1 MGNKYIVLNVVQN
14 LVYQIRKNMLL
25 NIKTELNGSVF
36 YWTNP
41 YLLYNF
47 FMFDNLSQ
55 KLQEIIAKTRGQA
68 QLTEENMQE
77 ALREI
82 RRALLGADV
91 SLNVVKSFI
100 SSIKDKAIGEDVVKS
115 TNPSQTLIKIVNDEL
130 TSLLGQNNSPL
141 KLDTNPSI
149 IMMLGLQGSGKTTSS
164 AKLALKLKKEG
175 KKPLL
180 VALDVYR
187 PAAILQLKT
196 LANDN
201 NIDFFSLENEKDVVK
216 IAKASLDYAKENN
229 DTVLIFDTAGRL
241 QIDSDMMAEL
251 MLINHSFNVNEK
263 LLVVDSMIGQSA
275 IDVALNFNEQLGID
289 GVVLTK
295 LDGDTKG
302 GCALS
307 IVQSTGKP
315 IKLIATGENITPLE
329 EFHPDRMANRILG
342 MGDIVTLVE
351 RAQKNID
358 LEEAKAL
365 ENKMLK
371 DEFSFEDFLKIQ
383 KQIKALGSFGGILSM
398 LPLGISKDDSDK
410 ISHEGEKQFKKIEV
424 FIQSMTPQERKNPNI
439 LNASRKKRIAAGAGM
454 DINEL
459 NQFIAQFETMRK
471 MMKGLGSFKQ
481 SMKGKKGKM
490 PFNMPKFPF

>member
-1 MGNKYIVLNVVQN
+1 M
-14 LVYQIRKNMLL
+14 
-25 NIKTELNGSVF
+25 
-36 YWTNP
+36 
-41 YLLYNF
+41 
-47 FMFDNLSQ
+47 MFDSLSQ
-55 KLQEIIAKTRGQA
+55 KLQEIIAKTRNQA
-68 QLTEENMQE
+68 QLTDENMQD

-100 SSIKDKAIGEDVVKS
+100 SSIKDKATGAEVIKS

-130 TSLLGQNNSPL
+130 VELLGKEQAPL

-149 IMMLGLQGSGKTTSS
+149 IMMLGLQGSGKTTSA

-201 NIDFFSLENEKDVVK
+201 NIDFFSLDDEKDVVK
-216 IAKASLDYAKENN
+216 IARKSLEYAKENN

-251 MLINHSFNVNEK
+251 MLINHSFNINEK

-289 GVVLTK
+289 GVILTK

-315 IKLIATGENITPLE
+315 IKLIATGENIIPLE
-329 EFHPDRMANRILG
+329 EFHPDRMANRIVG

-358 LEEAKAL
+358 IEEAKAL

-371 DEFSFEDFLKIQ
+371 DEFSFEDFLKIK
-383 KQIKALGSFGGILSM
+383 KQMNALGSFGGILSM
-398 LPLGISKDDSDK
+398 LPLGIKKDDADK

-424 FIQSMTPQERKNPNI
+424 FIQSMTPEERKNPNL
-439 LNASRKKRIAAGAGM
+439 LNASRKRRIAAGAGM

-459 NQFIAQFETMRK
+459 NQFISQFEMMRK
-471 MMKGLGSFKQ
+471 MMKGLGGLKQ
-481 SMKGKKGKM
+481 QMKGKKGQM
-490 PFNMPKFPF
+490 PFN

>member
-1 MGNKYIVLNVVQN
+1 
-14 LVYQIRKNMLL
+14 
-25 NIKTELNGSVF
+25 
-36 YWTNP
+36 
-41 YLLYNF
+41 
-47 FMFDNLSQ
+47 MFDNLSQ
-55 KLQEIIAKTRGQA
+55 KLQEIIAKTQGNA
-68 QLTEENMQE
+68 TLNDDNIQE

-100 SSIKDKAIGEDVVKS
+100 SSIKDKVVGQEVVKS
-115 TNPSQTLIKIVNDEL
+115 TNASQTLIKLVNDEL
-130 TSLLGQNNSPL
+130 VQLLGEKQAPL

-149 IMMLGLQGSGKTTSS
+149 IMMLGLQGSGKTTSA

-187 PAAILQLKT
+187 PAAILQLRT
-196 LANDN
+196 LAQEN
-201 NIDFFSLENEKDVVK
+201 NIDFFSIENEKDVVK
-216 IAKASLDYAKENN
+216 IAKESMNYARENN

-251 MLINHSFNVNEK
+251 LLITHSFEINEK
-263 LLVVDSMIGQSA
+263 LLVVDSMIGQAA
-275 IDVALNFNEQLGID
+275 IDVALNFDAQLGID
-289 GVVLTK
+289 GVILTK

-307 IVQSTGKP
+307 IVHCTNKP
-315 IKLIATGENITPLE
+315 IKLIGVGENIVPLE
-329 EFHPDRMANRILG
+329 DFHPDRMANRILG

-358 LEEAKAL
+358 IQEAKAL
-365 ENKMLK
+365 EEKMLK

-398 LPLGISKDDSDK
+398 LPLGISKDDTDK

-459 NQFIAQFETMRK
+459 NAFITQFETMRK
-471 MMKGLGSFKQ
+471 MMKGLGGLKQ

-490 PFNMPKFPF
+490 PFGMPKFPF

>member
-1 MGNKYIVLNVVQN
+1 
-14 LVYQIRKNMLL
+14 
-25 NIKTELNGSVF
+25 
-36 YWTNP
+36 
-41 YLLYNF
+41 
-47 FMFDNLSQ
+47 MFDSLSQ
-55 KLQEIIAKTRGQA
+55 KLREIISSTAQNKT
-68 QLTEENMQE
+68 LSEENMQD

-91 SLNVVKSFI
+91 ALSVVKSFI
-100 SSIKDKAIGEDVVKS
+100 STIKDKAQGEKVIES

-130 TSLLGQNNSPL
+130 TNLLGEKQSPL

-196 LANDN
+196 LADDN
-201 NIDFFSLENEKDVVK
+201 KIDFYSLEGEKDVVK
-216 IAKASLDYAKENN
+216 IARESLNYAKENN
-229 DTVLIFDTAGRL
+229 NTVLIFDTAGRL
-241 QIDSDMMAEL
+241 ELDSEMMAEL
-251 MLINHSFNVNEK
+251 VLLNHGFNINEK
-263 LLVVDSMIGQSA
+263 LLVVDSMIGQA
-275 IDVALNFNEQLGID
+275 AVDVALNFNEQLGID
-289 GVVLTK
+289 GVILTK
-295 LDGDTKG
+295 LDGDAKG

-307 IVQSTGKP
+307 IVHCTDKP
-315 IKLIATGENITPLE
+315 IKLIATGENIEPLE
-329 EFHPDRMANRILG
+329 DFHPDRMANRILG

-358 LEEAKAL
+358 IKEAKAL
-365 ENKMLK
+365 EDKMLK
-371 DEFSFEDFLKIQ
+371 SEFNFEDFLKIQ

-398 LPLGISKDDSDK
+398 LPLGISKDDSEK

-424 FIQSMTPQERKNPNI
+424 FIQSMTPEERKNPNI
-439 LNASRKKRIAAGAGM
+439 LNASRKKRIDIREGM

-459 NQFIAQFETMRK
+459 NAFINQFETMKK
-471 MMKGLGSFKQ
+471 MMKGLGGFKN
-481 SMKGKKGKM
+481 SMKKGKM
-490 PFNMPKFPF
+490 KMPFSMPKFPF

>member
-1 MGNKYIVLNVVQN
+1 
-14 LVYQIRKNMLL
+14 
-25 NIKTELNGSVF
+25 
-36 YWTNP
+36 
-41 YLLYNF
+41 
-47 FMFDNLSQ
+47 MFDSLSE
-55 KLQEIIAKTRGQA
+55 KLQQIISVTGKNST
-68 QLTEENMQE
+68 LTDENIQD

-100 SSIKDKAIGEDVVKS
+100 SSLKDKVIGEKVVES

-130 TSLLGQNNSPL
+130 TNLLGEKQAPL

-149 IMMLGLQGSGKTTSS
+149 VMMLGLQGSGKTTSA

-175 KKPLL
+175 KSPLL

-196 LANDN
+196 LAKDN
-201 NIDFFSLENEKDVVK
+201 NIDFFAIDNEKDVVK
-216 IAKASLDYAKENN
+216 IAKASLDYAKEHNN
-229 DTVLIFDTAGRL
+229 TVLIFDTAGRL

-251 MLINHSFNVNEK
+251 MLLNHSFKINEK
-263 LLVVDSMIGQSA
+263 LLVVDSMIGQA
-275 IDVALNFNEQLGID
+275 ALEVALDFDEQLGID
-289 GVVLTK
+289 GVILTK

-307 IVQSTGKP
+307 IVHATKKP
-315 IKLIATGENITPLE
+315 VKLIATGENIVPLE
-329 EFHPDRMANRILG
+329 DFHPDRMASRILG

-358 LEEAKAL
+358 VKEAKAL
-365 ENKMLK
+365 EDKMLK

-398 LPLGISKDDSDK
+398 LPLGISKDDTEK

-439 LNASRKKRIAAGAGM
+439 LNASRKKRIAQGAGM

-459 NQFIAQFETMRK
+459 NAFITQFETMRK
-471 MMKGLGSFKQ
+471 MMKGFGGLKKSL
-481 SMKGKKGKM
+481 KGKKGKM
-490 PFNMPKFPF
+490 PFNGMPKFPF

>member
-1 MGNKYIVLNVVQN
+1 
-14 LVYQIRKNMLL
+14 
-25 NIKTELNGSVF
+25 
-36 YWTNP
+36 
-41 YLLYNF
+41 
-47 FMFDNLSQ
+47 MFDNLSE
-55 KLQEIIAKTRGQA
+55 KLQEIIAKTKGQA
-68 QLTEENMQE
+68 QLSEENIQD

-100 SSIKDKAIGEDVVKS
+100 SSIKDKAIGEDVIKS

-130 TSLLGQNNSPL
+130 VALLGSEQTPL

-201 NIDFFSLENEKDVVK
+201 KIDFFAIENEKDVVK
-216 IAKASLDYAKENN
+216 IARESLNYARENN
-229 DTVLIFDTAGRL
+229 DTVVIFDTAGRL

-251 MLINHSFNVNEK
+251 MLINHSFQINEK

-289 GVVLTK
+289 GVILTK

-307 IVQSTGKP
+307 IVQSTNKP

-342 MGDIVTLVE
+342 MGDIVSLVE

-358 LEEAKAL
+358 VQEAKAL
-365 ENKMLK
+365 EEKMLK
-371 DEFSFEDFLKIQ
+371 DKFSFEDFLKIQ

-398 LPLGISKDDSDK
+398 LPLGISKNDADT

-424 FIQSMTPQERKNPNI
+424 FIQSMTPQERKNPDL
-439 LNASRKKRIAAGAGM
+439 LNASRKKRIAQGAGM

-459 NQFIAQFETMRK
+459 NQFIVQFETMRK
-471 MMKGLGSFKQ
+471 MMKGLGGF
-481 SMKGKKGKM
+481 MKGGKKGKM
-490 PFNMPKFPF
+490 PFSMPKFPF

>member
-1 MGNKYIVLNVVQN
+1 
-14 LVYQIRKNMLL
+14 
-25 NIKTELNGSVF
+25 
-36 YWTNP
+36 
-41 YLLYNF
+41 
-47 FMFDNLSQ
+47 MFDSLSE
-55 KLQEIIAKTRGQA
+55 KLQQIISVTGKNST
-68 QLTEENMQE
+68 LTDENIQD

-100 SSIKDKAIGEDVVKS
+100 SSLKDKVIGEKVVES

-130 TSLLGQNNSPL
+130 TNLLGEKQAPL

-149 IMMLGLQGSGKTTSS
+149 VMMLGLQGSGKTTSA

-175 KKPLL
+175 KSPLL

-196 LANDN
+196 LAEDN
-201 NIDFFSLENEKDVVK
+201 NIDFFAIDNEKDVVK
-216 IAKASLDYAKENN
+216 IAKASLDYAKEHNN
-229 DTVLIFDTAGRL
+229 TVLIFDTAGRL

-251 MLINHSFNVNEK
+251 MLLNHSFKINEK
-263 LLVVDSMIGQSA
+263 LLVVDSMIGQA
-275 IDVALNFNEQLGID
+275 ALEVALDFDEQLGID
-289 GVVLTK
+289 GVILTK

-307 IVQSTGKP
+307 IVHATKKP
-315 IKLIATGENITPLE
+315 VKLIATGENIVPLE
-329 EFHPDRMANRILG
+329 DFHPDRMASRILG

-358 LEEAKAL
+358 VKEAKAL
-365 ENKMLK
+365 EDKMLK

-398 LPLGISKDDSDK
+398 LPLGISKDDTEK

-439 LNASRKKRIAAGAGM
+439 LNASRKKRIAQGAGM

-459 NQFIAQFETMRK
+459 NAFITQFETMRK
-471 MMKGLGSFKQ
+471 MMKGFGGLKKSL
-481 SMKGKKGKM
+481 KGKKGKM
-490 PFNMPKFPF
+490 PFNGMPKFPF

>member
-1 MGNKYIVLNVVQN
+1 
-14 LVYQIRKNMLL
+14 
-25 NIKTELNGSVF
+25 
-36 YWTNP
+36 
-41 YLLYNF
+41 
-47 FMFDNLSQ
+47 MFDNLSQ

-68 QLTEENMQE
+68 QLSEENMQE

-100 SSIKDKAIGEDVVKS
+100 SSIKDKAEGADVIKS

-130 TSLLGQNNSPL
+130 IDLLGKEQAPL

-149 IMMLGLQGSGKTTSS
+149 VMMLGLQGSGKTTSA

-201 NIDFFSLENEKDVVK
+201 NIDFFSIDEEKDVVK
-216 IAKASLDYAKENN
+216 IARKSLDYAKENN
-229 DTVLIFDTAGRL
+229 DTVVIFDTAGRL

-251 MLINHSFNVNEK
+251 MLINHSFNINEK

-289 GVVLTK
+289 GVILTK

-371 DEFSFEDFLKIQ
+371 DEFSFEDFLKIK
-383 KQIKALGSFGGILSM
+383 KQMNALGSLGGILSM
-398 LPLGISKDDSDK
+398 LPLGIKKDDADK
-410 ISHEGEKQFKKIEV
+410 ISHEGEKHFKKIEV
-424 FIQSMTPQERKNPNI
+424 FIQSMTPQERKNPNL
-439 LNASRKKRIAAGAGM
+439 LNASRKRRIAAGAGM

-459 NQFIAQFETMRK
+459 NQFISQFEMMRK
-471 MMKGLGSFKQ
+471 MMKGLGGLKQ
-481 SMKGKKGKM
+481 QMKGKKGQM

>member
-1 MGNKYIVLNVVQN
+1 
-14 LVYQIRKNMLL
+14 
-25 NIKTELNGSVF
+25 
-36 YWTNP
+36 
-41 YLLYNF
+41 
-47 FMFDNLSQ
+47 MFDSLSQ
-55 KLQEIIAKTRGQA
+55 KLQEIIAHTRGQA
-68 QLTEENMQE
+68 QLSEENMQD

-100 SSIKDKAIGEDVVKS
+100 SSIKDKAIGEDVIKS

-130 TSLLGQNNSPL
+130 IALLGKEQSPL

-149 IMMLGLQGSGKTTSS
+149 IMMLGLQGSGKTTSA

-175 KKPLL
+175 KTPLL

-196 LANDN
+196 LADKNKIN
-201 NIDFFSLENEKDVVK
+201 FFAIENEKDVLK
-216 IAKASLDYAKENN
+216 IAKESLKYAKENN
-229 DTVLIFDTAGRL
+229 NTVIIFDTAGRL

-251 MLINHSFNVNEK
+251 LLINNSFKINEK

-289 GVVLTK
+289 GVILTK

-307 IVQSTGKP
+307 IVQTTGKP
-315 IKLIATGENITPLE
+315 IKLIGVGENIVPLE

-358 LEEAKAL
+358 IEEAKAL

-371 DEFSFEDFLKIQ
+371 AEFSFEDFLKIQ

-398 LPLGISKDDSDK
+398 LPLGISKDDTDK
-410 ISHEGEKQFKKIEV
+410 ISNEGEKQFKKIEV

-439 LNASRKKRIAAGAGM
+439 LNASRKKRIALGAGM

-459 NQFIAQFETMRK
+459 NQFITQFETMRK
-471 MMKGLGSFKQ
+471 MMKGLGGLKQ
-481 SMKGKKGKM
+481 SMKGKKAKM
-490 PFNMPKFPF
+490 PFGMPKFPF

>member
-1 MGNKYIVLNVVQN
+1 
-14 LVYQIRKNMLL
+14 
-25 NIKTELNGSVF
+25 
-36 YWTNP
+36 
-41 YLLYNF
+41 
-47 FMFDNLSQ
+47 MFDSLSE
-55 KLQEIIAKTRGQA
+55 KLQQIIASTGKNST
-68 QLTEENMQE
+68 LTDDNIQD

-100 SSIKDKAIGEDVVKS
+100 SSIKNKVVGEKVVES

-130 TSLLGQNNSPL
+130 TNLLGEKQAPL

-149 IMMLGLQGSGKTTSS
+149 IMMLGLQGSGKTTSA

-175 KKPLL
+175 KSPLL

-196 LANDN
+196 LAKDN
-201 NIDFFSLENEKDVVK
+201 NIDFFSDENNSDVVD
-216 IAKASLDYAKENN
+216 IAKKSLEHAQKNN
-229 DTVLIFDTAGRL
+229 NTVLIFDTAGRL

-251 MLINHSFNVNEK
+251 MLLSRNFKINEK
-263 LLVVDSMIGQSA
+263 LLVVDSMIGQA
-275 IDVALNFNEQLGID
+275 ALEVALDFDEQLGID
-289 GVVLTK
+289 GVILTK

-307 IVQSTGKP
+307 IVHATKKP
-315 IKLIATGENITPLE
+315 IKLIATGENIVPLE
-329 EFHPDRMANRILG
+329 DFHPDRMANRILG

-358 LEEAKAL
+358 LKEAKAL
-365 ENKMLK
+365 EDKMLK

-398 LPLGISKDDSDK
+398 LPLGISKNDTEK

-424 FIQSMTPQERKNPNI
+424 FIQSMTLQERKNPNI
-439 LNASRKKRIAAGAGM
+439 LNASRKKRIAQGAGM

-459 NQFIAQFETMRK
+459 NAFITQFETMRK
-471 MMKGLGSFKQ
+471 MMKGFGGLKKSL
-481 SMKGKKGKM
+481 KGKKGKM
-490 PFNMPKFPF
+490 PFGGMPKFPF